1 MRVTA
6 TQQLPGAITAR
17 RLLMKVS
24 NWRNRGWNSNS
35 ARKEGFVGNVFFA
48 LLAWVLW
55 LRADRADDGRRS
67 RVVVRMLVFRNVFVL
82 AGMFVYTDG
91 CANGRADVSLRRCLC
106 SLFVFS
112 VCVLCLCSLS
122 TRMCACKTFV
132 RFESSLSEREV
143 AATEACNGL

>member
-112 VCVLCLCSLS
+112 VCVLCLCSL
-122 TRMCACKTFV
+122 FV
-132 RFESSLSEREV
+132 FSVYADVCLQNV
-143 AATEACNGL
+143 CTV